1 MRANAFSIPISNR
14 GLLNNFWKMLNG
26 IVLFSLDFGISWPFW
41 RKIHCFIISSICF
54 FSLRILFSLKNLNT
68 LPSETSYLPSIS
80 IVRQVSLMNSMY
92 WLSANLLGRLGIS
105 LVCIYVSWV
114 YRAVFFVRLT
124 DFFAYLN
131 SKVGDSVIWFEG
143 FVVNQLVNPCG
154 GLVYP
159 RNLTYF
165 FSAGDPSVEAGKG
178 DCLLPRFGVSL
189 IVGGCFIFIVDFC
202 LILIVFWFW
211 MAAFFASTLAS
222 RNLLI
227 CFFR

>member
-1 MRANAFSIPISNR
+1 MRASAFSIPINNR

-41 RKIHCFIISSICF
+41 MNRHCFIISSIYF
-54 FSLRILFSLKNLNT
+54 FSVRILFSLKNLNT
-68 LPSETSYLPSIS
+68 LPSEASYLPSIS

-92 WLSANLLGRLGIS
+92 WLSANLLGRWGIS
-105 LVCIYVSWV
+105 LVYTYVGWV
-114 YRAVFFVRLT
+114 YKAVFLLRLI
-124 DFFAYLN
+124 DFFADFN
-131 SKVGDSVIWFEG
+131 SKVGDSFTG
-143 FVVNQLVNPCG
+143 FAVNQLENPCG

-159 RNLTYF
+159 LSLTYF

-178 DCLLPRFGVSL
+178 DCLLTRFGDSL
-189 IVGGCFIFIVDFC
+189 IAGACFRLNVDFY
-202 LILIVFWFW
+202 LILTVYWFYI
-211 MAAFFASTLAS
+211 AAFFASTLAS